1 VISSRPNIPAEG
13 DIVAGKYRVERILG
27 KGGMGMVVA
36 AEHLSLRQRVA
47 IKFLLLLGRP
57 EANERFER
65 EARAA
70 AAIQS
75 PHVARIIDI
84 GAQES
89 GARYIVMEFLTGRD
103 LAAHVRERGP
113 LPVSEAVGHILQAC
127 EAMAEAHSRGILHRD
142 IKPANL
148 FLSVPMSGPPLVKIL
163 DFGLAKTLPTGGDG
177 HKDDSITSSNMVI
190 GSVNYM
196 SPEHVKSLKHADARS
211 DIWSLGVSLY
221 ELCTATRPFQG
232 SSQAHSMLKIT
243 MEPPAPIPPGT
254 VPPGLEAAILRCLE
268 KDPARRPQTIAEL
281 AEMLAPF
288 GPPEARASL
297 DRIHQWQPSRRP
309 ASPSPEEIA
318 AQAPTVAEPG
328 TGSTRAVPPATA
340 ARPRRRWL
348 KVAVWVLVPAAAA
361 GVGAWLGRQ
370 TRSASPTMIDTDR
383 LASFAPLPG
392 VVSPAEPVTRAR
404 VELGRRLFADP
415 RLSSS
420 GDVACTSCHPLDRYG
435 ADGRKLSRG
444 TQGREP
450 PRNTPSIYNLSGVF
464 ALLWDGRQEDLV
476 DQAKEVMLSRT
487 AMGMT
492 PELVAER
499 LRALPDY
506 TRRFATAFPGRGEPV
521 TFDNTARALAAY
533 QATLFSRGR
542 WDRFLEGD
550 RSALSDDEQAGF
562 NRFVEVGCVTCH
574 FGPNVGAT
582 MFQKVGLVKAW
593 PDTRDRGRYEI
604 THRDDDWMVFR
615 VPPLRNVQKTAPY
628 FHDGSVSNLSTAIRL
643 MARHQLGKELG
654 REDVRLI
661 HAWLTTLTGD
671 TPAPAA
677 PSDTAN
683 AMPAARD

>member
-1 VISSRPNIPAEG
+1 VIDTRPNIPAEG
-13 DIVAGKYRVERILG
+13 DIVAGKYRVERVLG

-47 IKFLLLLGRP
+47 IKFLLLLGRR
-57 EANERFER
+57 EADERFER

-113 LPVSEAVGHILQAC
+113 LPATEAVGHIMQAC
-127 EAMAEAHSRGILHRD
+127 EAMAEAHARGILHRD
-142 IKPANL
+142 IKPSNL

-163 DFGLAKTLPTGGDG
+163 DFGLAKTLPATSDG

-196 SPEHVKSLKHADARS
+196 SPEHVQSLKHADARS

-221 ELCTATRPFQG
+221 ELCTAKRPFTG
-232 SSQAHSMLKIT
+232 NSQAHTMLKIT
-243 MEPPAPIPPGT
+243 MEPPAPFPPGT
-254 VPPGLEAAILRCLE
+254 VPAGLEAVIRRCLE

-281 AEMLAPF
+281 AELLAPF

-297 DRIHQWQPSRRP
+297 DRIHQWQPAVRRAEPTP
-309 ASPSPEEIA
+309 AQIA
-318 AQAPTVAEPG
+318 AEAATVAEPG
-328 TGSTRAVPPATA
+328 TGSTRLPVASLPNA
-340 ARPRRRWL
+340 RRRWL
-348 KVAVWVLVPAAAA
+348 RLVVAILVPAAAA
-361 GVGAWLGRQ
+361 GVGAYLGRRTQ
-370 TRSASPTMIDTDR
+370 SDSPTSIESDR

-392 VVSPAEPVTRAR
+392 VLSPAEPVTRAR
-404 VELGRRLFADP
+404 VELGKRLFAEP

-420 GDVACTSCHPLDRYG
+420 GDVACTSCHPLDRHG

-444 TQGREP
+444 SHGREP

-464 ALLWDGRQEDLV
+464 ALLWDGRKDNLV
-476 DQAKEVMLSRT
+476 DQAKEVMVSRT

-499 LRALPDY
+499 LRAMPDY
-506 TRRFATAFPGRGEPV
+506 ARRFAAAFPGRAEPV

-550 RSALSDDEQAGF
+550 RAALSQDEQAGF

-604 THRDDDWMVFR
+604 TRRDDDWMVFR
-615 VPPLRNVQKTAPY
+615 VPPLRNVAQTAPY
-628 FHDGSVSNLSTAIRL
+628 FHDGSVSDLSTAIRL
-643 MARHQLGKELG
+643 MARHQLGKELD
-654 REDVRLI
+654 RNDVRLI
-661 HAWLTTLTGD
+661 RAWLTTLTGD
-671 TPAPAA
+671 TVPE
-677 PSDTAN
+677 
-683 AMPAARD
+683 AR